1 MFIPASARP
10 LPFLFVQ
17 QTRCHHEPVTEPPPF
32 AVDDAPE
39 TSPAD
44 SGWAQLAID
53 LADAAA
59 EGTHQAW
66 AVGLQAACDLVPASG
81 AALMRWHDGS
91 GEVLAALGSPAPE
104 FPRRPAEGPGWKSW
118 TPIASVSLD
127 PRHDLVVS
135 RTDGPSFRDGDVRT
149 LRALAALLRLAGSGT
164 GTVRHVLQGF
174 ATRVVS
180 SLSVDDVFLSS
191 AEAVSQLL
199 TAEIAGVLTPSPD
212 GRLLE
217 MRCVVG
223 NTELATARLALAPG
237 EGLAG
242 RVWRSGR
249 PERVDDYGTDPRS
262 APALWALSDIEGTCS
277 AQAVPMRRDGK
288 VIGVV
293 VAWRRRRAPFN
304 DSDEALLQSLADIS
318 AAAVHNATVHGA
330 LSARAEV
337 LDADYRRLIERERQM
352 VRTLEIQSDLAR
364 IATEG
369 HDLAAVVHA
378 VGSRIGGGAAVTTD
392 DGRVVAWEGGSL
404 GWDLRARLRT
414 WIASHPPAVPPGD
427 VVTVEGSPGWM
438 LVAPLRAVGMT
449 FGHLALGLSAAP
461 RPEDEL
467 AAQQAAVASALLI
480 AREEATLTASR
491 RAQSEFVWDLLAGR
505 LPDDVE
511 AAVRARHLG
520 TGFRL
525 PARVVA
531 VETIGTPSELPP
543 TGSEDQR
550 ERARGRLARLVISHL
565 EGKGLRHAVLAS
577 RADLFAVIVP
587 LRDTDPDAELRTL
600 AAALDGIV
608 WPTGVHAVVGIGGR
622 VEHVRGL
629 QHGWREAQLA
639 RSAAR
644 AGAAAAF
651 EDLGVLQFLL
661 APTTREELEGFA
673 RRRVGPLLDYD
684 KEHSTE
690 LVPTLV
696 AYFAAEC
703 STRQAAE
710 RMFVHHRTVS
720 YRLHRVEE
728 LTGMRM
734 NAQEDRLEVQLA
746 LKILALGTAGS
757 TDRPSA

>member
-1 MFIPASARP
+1 M
-10 LPFLFVQ
+10 
-17 QTRCHHEPVTEPPPF
+17 TEPPPL
-32 AVDDAPE
+32 AVDEAPQAPGADA
-39 TSPAD
+39 D
-44 SGWAQLAID
+44 WAGLAID
-53 LADAAA
+53 LAAAAA
-59 EGTHQAW
+59 EGTRQAW
-66 AVGLQAACDLVPASG
+66 VVGLHAACDLLPASG

-91 GEVLAALGSPAPE
+91 GEVLASAGLSAPE
-104 FPRRPAEGPGWKSW
+104 FPRRPAEGAGWKNW

-135 RTDGPSFRDGDVRT
+135 RRDGPSFRDGDVRT

-180 SLSVDDVFLSS
+180 SLSLDDVLLST

-199 TAEIAGVLTPSPD
+199 TAEIAGVLTPAPD
-212 GRLLE
+212 GGLLE

-242 RVWRSGR
+242 RVWQSGR

-288 VIGVV
+288 VVGVV
-293 VAWRRRRAPFN
+293 CAWRRRRAPFN

-318 AAAVHNATVHGA
+318 AAAVHNATVHGTLA
-330 LSARAEV
+330 ARAAV
-337 LDADYRRLIERERQM
+337 LDADNQRLLERERQM

-427 VVTVEGSPGWM
+427 VVTVEGRPGWM

-449 FGHLALGLSAAP
+449 FGHLALGLAEPP

-531 VETIGTPSELPP
+531 VETIEQSEVPA

-587 LRDTDPDAELRTL
+587 LRDAEPDAELRTL

-608 WPTGVHAVVGIGGR
+608 WPAGVQAVVGIGGR

-661 APTTREELEGFA
+661 APTTREDLEGFA

-684 KEHSTE
+684 KEHNTE

-710 RMFVHHRTVS
+710 HMFVHHRTVS

-746 LKILALGTAGS
+746 LKILALGTAGK
-757 TDRPSA
+757 TERPPT